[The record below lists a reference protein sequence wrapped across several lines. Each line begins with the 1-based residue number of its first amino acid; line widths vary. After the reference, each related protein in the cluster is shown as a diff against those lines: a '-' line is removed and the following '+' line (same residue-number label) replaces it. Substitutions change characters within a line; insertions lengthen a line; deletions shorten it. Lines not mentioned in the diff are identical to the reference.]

1 MIKLK
6 DISPNYLTIIR
17 IAIIPLVAIFLF
29 INMDWSR
36 WFACLLYFIACISDF
51 FDGYIARTT
60 GQTSALGRFLDPVA
74 DKLLIATII
83 IVLIAMGGE
92 NEGLSA
98 LNAIAGIIIV
108 LREITVSGL
117 REYLAEIKIS
127 VPVSSLAKWKTA
139 FQMLSLG
146 FLIVGNT
153 SAKWLTITE
162 FIPATDVGVVLLWIS
177 AILTIITGQDYLR
190 SGIKHMLADDRK
202 E

>member
-1 MIKLK
+1 
-6 DISPNYLTIIR
+6 
-17 IAIIPLVAIFLF
+17 
-29 INMDWSR
+29 MDWSR
-36 WFACLLYFIACISDF
+36 WLACLLYFIACISDF

-139 FQMLSLG
+139 FQMVSLG

-153 SAKWLTITE
+153 SAK
-162 FIPATDVGVVLLWIS
+162 G
-177 AILTIITGQDYLR
+177 
-190 SGIKHMLADDRK
+190 
-202 E
+202 

>member
-1 MIKLK
+1 MIQLK
-6 DISPNYLTIIR
+6 DISPNYLTVIR
-17 IAIIPLVAIFLF
+17 IAIIPLVAIFLI

-36 WFACLLYFIACISDF
+36 WLACLLYFIACISDF

-74 DKLLIATII
+74 DKLLVATII
-83 IVLIAMGGE
+83 IVLIAMGGDK
-92 NEGLSA
+92 EGLSP

-117 REYLAEIKIS
+117 REYLAEIKVS

-153 SAKWLTITE
+153 SAKWLAITE
-162 FIPATDVGVVLLWIS
+162 FIPATDVGVILLWIS
-177 AILTIITGQDYLR
+177 AIITIVTGQDYLR